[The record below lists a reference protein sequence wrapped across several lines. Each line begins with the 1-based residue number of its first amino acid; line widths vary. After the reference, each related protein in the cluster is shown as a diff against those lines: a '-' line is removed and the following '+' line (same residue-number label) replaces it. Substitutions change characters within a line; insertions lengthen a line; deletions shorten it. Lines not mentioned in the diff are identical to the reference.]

1 MRPQLAEDIYS
12 DEAEAK
18 RQALRADVDLF
29 LREELSSTQTQALLA
44 QAKHD
49 EDLAAYIEHMRA
61 IFRRHEALLK
71 SGLI

>member
-18 RQALRADVDLF
+18 RRALRADIDLMM
-29 LREELSSTQTQALLA
+29 RGELPEA
-44 QAKHD
+44 QAEALRTLAEKD
-49 EDLAAYIEHMRA
+49 KGLAAHIEQMHA
-61 IFRRHEALLK
+61 LYRRHEALLK